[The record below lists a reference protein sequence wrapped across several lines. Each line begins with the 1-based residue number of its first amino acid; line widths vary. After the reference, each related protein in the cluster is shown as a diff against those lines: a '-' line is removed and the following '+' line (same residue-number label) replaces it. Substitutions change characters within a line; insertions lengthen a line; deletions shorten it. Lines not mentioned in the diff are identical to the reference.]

1 MNFRLL
7 DGIVRAGRI
16 VLMKKPLSVKDFYF
30 SCCISMRTI
39 ASSSF
44 YIFIDM
50 HVNIYI
56 DIRGCVLLIISRPRY
71 LSPNSLNEDLV
82 SILIIRNRLVNY
94 MFYEISTQRST
105 FNGIKI
111 LRGVYKHCLFYIV
124 KTEDW

>member
-1 MNFRLL
+1 
-7 DGIVRAGRI
+7 
-16 VLMKKPLSVKDFYF
+16 
-30 SCCISMRTI
+30 
-39 ASSSF
+39 
-44 YIFIDM
+44 
-50 HVNIYI
+50 
-56 DIRGCVLLIISRPRY
+56 VLLIISRPRNVF
-71 LSPNSLNEDLV
+71 PNSLNEDLV